1 MPQREENKRE
11 YFKKITKEMGQPKR
25 DPNWNKEIQ
34 PPKMPE
40 DMPILKRDWKPPEIT
55 SPPHR
60 K

>member
-25 DPNWNKEIQ
+25 DPNWNKPKPAPKLSPDTPIIQ
-34 PPKMPE
+34 
-40 DMPILKRDWKPPEIT
+40 DDWKPPET
-55 SPPHR
+55 